1 MTLTLF
7 SKWPIKIFLLIV
19 AVWVCLM
26 GRFYYVAHLT
36 EADVTRLIRVACEHD
51 ASQAIG
57 FKPTGGLP
65 RQIGCEEAVQLPRKE
80 VAYVGLTIYSSRAP
94 SFGLFE
100 TVVHCKYRAELV
112 DVPATCETFTDA
124 L

>member
-7 SKWPIKIFLLIV
+7 SKWPIKIFFLIV
-19 AVWVCLM
+19 VAWVCLM

-57 FKPTGGLP
+57 FKPIGGLP
-65 RQIGCEEAVQLPRKE
+65 RQIGCEEALQLSRKE
-80 VAYVGLTIYSSRAP
+80 VAYLGLTIYSSRAP
-94 SFGLFE
+94 NFGLFE
-100 TVVHCKYRAELV
+100 TVVHCKYRAELI